1 MFLSLFTS
9 IFLADPMDRGA
20 WQAIVYRV
28 PRGGHNLGT
37 KPANTDAQKKKNKTK
52 PRGKGEKENKR

>member
-37 KPANTDAQKKKNKTK
+37 KPANTDAQKKNNNKT
-52 PRGKGEKENKR
+52 

>member
-1 MFLSLFTS
+1 
-9 IFLADPMDRGA
+9 MDRGA

-37 KPANTDAQKKKNKTK
+37 KPANTDAQKKKKKK

>member
-28 PRGGHNLGT
+28 PRRGHNLGT
-37 KPANTDAQKKKNKTK
+37 KPANTDAQKKKKK
-52 PRGKGEKENKR
+52 PRGKGGEENKR